1 MDFIPETLDALDE
14 LEVDGDGLLRT
25 QLRETAERVREIAP
39 DVAGISIASH
49 AQGIVFTLVATDDDV
64 AALDAVQ
71 YVESGPCVAALHED
85 HGMTTGSGGLL
96 DEAEWHTLALAAAAV
111 GIRSTLTLPV
121 RDGGRTVGTI
131 NLYGRTV
138 DTFVGRH
145 AEIADAVGGWAP
157 GAVTNAD
164 LAFTT
169 RTRAEQA
176 RDLVRYDDVL
186 ATVAEVMADQ
196 WGTDPADARN
206 RLLDA
211 AARAGVRVGDLAR
224 RLIDAQRID
233 GPDQDDPDRD
243 QDDRDQDDPSR

>member
-1 MDFIPETLDALDE
+1 MDFIPETLEALDE
-14 LEVDGDGLLRT
+14 LEVDEGGLLRSR
-25 QLRETAERVREIAP
+25 LREAAERVHQIAP
-39 DVAGISIASH
+39 GLAGLSIASH
-49 AQGIVFTLVATDDDV
+49 ARGLVFTLVATDDDV

-71 YVESGPCVAALHED
+71 YLESGPCVDGLHEG

-96 DEAEWHTLALAAAAV
+96 DEHQWHTLALTAAAA

-164 LAFTT
+164 LPFTT
-169 RTRAEQA
+169 RARAAQA
-176 RDLVRYDDVL
+176 PDLVRHDEML
-186 ATVAEVMADQ
+186 WKIAELMAAR

-224 RLIDAQRID
+224 RLLDTQRLD
-233 GPDQDDPDRD
+233 EPDQDD
-243 QDDRDQDDPSR
+243 DDPSA